1 MKRSGHADLPLHGGS
16 VPRWLTQRMTAL
28 GGAISETI
36 ILQYGTDEL
45 LTRLADP
52 FWFQA
57 FGCVLGMDW
66 HSSGITTS
74 VIGALKRAL
83 RPKAAELGVYIC
95 GGRGRHSRQTPGELV
110 TVGERTGLNADE
122 LVRASRLS
130 ARVDNNAVGDGFQ
143 LYLHSFIVARDGQWV
158 VVQQGMNDAT
168 GMARRYHWHS
178 QGLKSFIESPHSG
191 IAGQSQGQIMNLV
204 DGQAAPAQ
212 GAILNILRQRPETN
226 LQEIRKLTMDRQ
238 HEVGRHCVD
247 LKRLGAVLLMA
258 YERNLSD
265 FASALLLEKVG
276 PRTLQSLALVA
287 EVIHGTPTR
296 FRDPARFAFAHGG
309 KDRHP
314 FPVPTK
320 IYDRTVEVLETSLE
334 KAKLGDKE
342 RTEGLSRLHRFVKT
356 IEHTIKP
363 EADFEALIAHEN
375 RISPS
380 LGGRSVFGFA
390 RLPKRAG
397 NQLRLFEDK
406 P

>member
-1 MKRSGHADLPLHGGS
+1 MKRTGHADLPLHRGN
-16 VPRWLTQRMTAL
+16 VPQWLAERMAKL
-28 GGAISETI
+28 GGAISES
-36 ILQYGTDEL
+36 ILLEYGGNEFL
-45 LTRLADP
+45 ARLADP

-83 RPKAAELGVYIC
+83 SPKAAELGIYVC
-95 GGRGRHSRQTPGELV
+95 GGRGRHSRRTPQELQA
-110 TVGERTGLNADE
+110 VGERTGLDATQ

-130 ARVDNNAVGDGFQ
+130 ARVDNNAVGDGFH
-143 LYLHSFIVARDGQWV
+143 LYLHSFIVTREGQWV
-158 VVQQGMNDAT
+158 VIQQGMNGQA

-178 QGLKSFIESPHSG
+178 AALKSFVEAPHTG
-191 IAGQSQGQIMNLV
+191 IAGQPCGQIMNLV
-204 DGQAAPAQ
+204 DSQAEPAQ
-212 GAILNILRQRPETN
+212 RAILDILRQEPEKN
-226 LQEIRKLTMDRQ
+226 LHEIRKLVMDRH

-247 LKRLGAVLLMA
+247 LKRLGAVLLLA
-258 YERNLSD
+258 YERNVSD

-276 PRTLQSLALVA
+276 PRTLQSLALIA

-320 IYDRTVEVLETSLE
+320 VYDRTIEVLQSSLE
-334 KAKLGDKE
+334 KAKLGEKD
-342 RTEGLSRLHRFVKT
+342 RSDGLSRLHQLALTVERT
-356 IEHTIKP
+356 LQP
-363 EADFEALIAHEN
+363 EADFEALIAHEH

-380 LGGRSVFGFA
+380 LGGRSVFGPA
-390 RLPKRAG
+390 LPVRRG
-397 NQLRLFEDK
+397 GQQLRLFE
-406 P
+406 